1 MPARY
6 QVRRDACWMA
16 DREIGVPGGRM
27 AAKRQTGMSVLP
39 ERCYQNGV
47 RMGARHSSVFVLGN
61 AAAERTR
68 TVGLS
73 RLGTRRRFRQ
83 PQINHR
89 KYSAVQAPR
98 RNVDLPPYRRSIDIT
113 GTSPSCQPASCAF
126 MAISNVT
133 AQPTGLASR
142 CKVVNRE
149 RRNSLMPVVASL
161 STHPDRR

>member
-27 AAKRQTGMSVLP
+27 AERTDRNVCATKTVLP
-39 ERCYQNGV
+39 KR
-47 RMGARHSSVFVLGN
+47 RSHGARHSSVFVLGN
-61 AAAERTR
+61 AAAARTR

-113 GTSPSCQPASCAF
+113 GTSPSCHPASCAF

-133 AQPTGLASR
+133 AQPTGFASK